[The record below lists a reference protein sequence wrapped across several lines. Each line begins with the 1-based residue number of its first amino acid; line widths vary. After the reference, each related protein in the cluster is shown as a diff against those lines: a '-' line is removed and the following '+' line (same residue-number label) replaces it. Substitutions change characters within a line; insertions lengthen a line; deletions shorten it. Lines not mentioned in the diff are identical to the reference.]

1 MELVNEM
8 YRYKELPE
16 VNEGLLNAAVK
27 NLVLI
32 LSPFTPHICEE
43 MWEALGNGET
53 LYKAQWPAF
62 DESALVKD
70 TIEIVIQIN
79 GKVKGK
85 MNVANGLGRDELQN
99 FVMES
104 DQYKTLTDG
113 KQVVKVIAVPGKLV
127 NVVVK

>member
-1 MELVNEM
+1 M
-8 YRYKELPE
+8 YRYKELPD
-16 VNEGLLNAAVK
+16 VNEGLLNYAVK

-43 MWEALGNGET
+43 MWEFLGNST
-53 LYKAQWPAF
+53 SLYKEHWPEF

-70 TIEIVIQIN
+70 TVEIVIQIN
-79 GKVKGK
+79 GKVKEK
-85 MNVANGLGRDELQN
+85 MHVASNLGRDELAAVVQ
-99 FVMES
+99 ES
-104 DQYKTLTDG
+104 EKYKALTDG